1 MSQTGAD
8 VMAKQGNKAEDIIT
22 HFYTGV
28 EVKSVNDI

>member
-8 VMAKQGNKAEDIIT
+8 TMAKNGSNYIDIIK

-28 EVKSVNDI
+28 EINKY